1 MIMAI
6 RMTGLNSG
14 LDTDSIVQA
23 LMSAKRTKQT
33 KIKSKQTKLEW
44 KKEIWAGL
52 NTKLYNFYTSSLG
65 KIKSQGSFKTKA
77 ANSSDSSKVTATAT
91 SAAAEGTYKVKVNS
105 LASAQYVTSSKLS
118 GAKDGAGNKVA
129 VTSKTKLVD
138 LLDSSGNDTFQ
149 AGTQIS
155 IKGKDGLSTLLV
167 DKDTTVND
175 FVKAA
180 SNAGLTASFDEK
192 QQRFFIGSATS
203 GADQGFTI
211 TAGTLN
217 QSQLDAVKDL
227 KEAVGYGY
235 LSSTD
240 KAAVSKIFDQL
251 QEGKIDNTK
260 AENSLKKYLEKSQKS
275 AVEAYYEKKQTDS
288 YNQQYFTFDG
298 SGKKTGVT
306 AAAEQAWIANGG
318 SQTDWNTMVAD
329 DRIKA
334 VTDLVDDKV
343 AADMK
348 TSTMKADILNG
359 VSNGISDP
367 GADAFLQK
375 SAAARSLALTTNV
388 TSFKGAMSGG
398 ITAAN
403 SQLAG
408 VGMEEVTGAA
418 VQEKADGTGMV
429 VVKASD
435 ASITFNGATLTSS
448 TSSLSVNGLTLDIL
462 GTTAGD
468 EVTISV
474 TKDNSA
480 IYDTIKDFLSEYNSI
495 FKQMN
500 THYDAASARGY
511 DVLTDDQKEAM
522 TDKEVELWETKIKDS
537 LLRRDD
543 TLDSLIS
550 CFRNN
555 MAGVYT
561 ASDGKRYSLASLGI
575 STSTDYKEGGLLHI
589 KGDED
594 DAVYMD
600 ETNKLQQMLNDDP
613 DLVMEIITGL
623 TSNLYS
629 DLQKKMSS
637 TTMSSALTFYNDKEM
652 NSQISTYKKQVTTW
666 ERKLLEMEN
675 RYYAQFTA
683 MEKAMASLN
692 SQQNYFSNMFG

>member
-1 MIMAI
+1 MAI

-14 LDTDSIVQA
+14 LDTDAIVQA

-65 KIKSQGSFKTKA
+65 KIKSQGSFKTKS

-91 SAAAEGTYKVKVNS
+91 SAAEEGTYKIKVNS
-105 LASAQYVTSSKLS
+105 LASAQYVTSSKLN
-118 GAKDGAGNKVA
+118 GAKDKDGNKVD

-138 LLDSSGNDTFQ
+138 LLDSSGNTTFT

-155 IKGKDGLSTLLV
+155 IKGKSGLSTLLI
-167 DKDTTVND
+167 DENTTVND

-192 QQRFFIGSATS
+192 QQRFFINSATS

-211 TAGTLN
+211 TAGTLDAN
-217 QSQLDAVKDL
+217 QLNSINSL
-227 KEAVGYGY
+227 KEAVGYSY
-235 LSSTD
+235 LSATD

-251 QEGKIDNTK
+251 QDGTIDTTK
-260 AENSLKKYLEKSQKS
+260 AEGSLKKYLEKSQKS
-275 AVEAYYEKKQTDS
+275 AVTAYYNQKQTDY
-288 YNQQYFTFDG
+288 YNNQYFTFDAN
-298 SGKKTGVT
+298 GKKNGVT
-306 AAAEQAWIANGG
+306 AAGEQAWIAKTGKT
-318 SQTDWNTMVAD
+318 QADWDKLSASDQQKELT
-329 DRIKA
+329 KL
-334 VTDLVDDKV
+334 VTDKVD
-343 AADMK
+343 ADMK
-348 TSTMKADILNG
+348 TATMKADILDG
-359 VSNGISDP
+359 VTNGINDP
-367 GADAFLQK
+367 NAGAFLQK
-375 SAAARSLALTTNV
+375 DAATRSMALSTSIV
-388 TSFKGAMSGG
+388 TFKGQMSNG

-403 SQLAG
+403 NQLAG
-408 VGMEEVTGAA
+408 VGLEEVTGAA
-418 VQEKADGTGMV
+418 VAEKADGTGMV

-435 ASITFNGATLTSS
+435 SSITFNGATLSSS
-448 TSSLSVNGLTLDIL
+448 TSSISVSGLTLDVL
-462 GTTAGD
+462 GETAGS

-480 IYDTIKDFLSEYNSI
+480 IYDTVKDFLSDYNSI
-495 FKQMN
+495 LKQMN
-500 THYDAASARGY
+500 TYYNANSARGY
-511 DVLTDDQKEAM
+511 DVLTDDQKTAM

-543 TLDSLIS
+543 TLSSLIS
-550 CFRNN
+550 CFRTN
-555 MAGVYT
+555 MAGTYT
-561 ASDGKRYSLASLGI
+561 ASNGKTYSLASIGI
-575 STSTDYKEGGLLHI
+575 STSTDYREGGLLHI

-594 DAVYMD
+594 DAEYMD

-623 TSNLYS
+623 TTNLYS
-629 DLQKKMSS
+629 DLQEKMSS

-652 NSQISTYKKQVTTW
+652 NSQISDYKKQVTTW
-666 ERKLLEMEN
+666 EKKLLEIEN